1 MNTTSIKSVLPG
13 ATHGANSAS
22 QDLPRTAAQ
31 KAGPEG
37 RSGSPVSSSVV
48 NAQPADAFAA
58 VSTANAVEAVAK
70 DREEKRQEA
79 EVSAQVLG
87 DSIKRLN
94 EFMQASRRELQFIVD
109 EDSGR
114 QVVKVVDSDT
124 AKVIRQFP
132 SEEVVA
138 LSRALQRSTGLMFKD
153 QV

>member
-1 MNTTSIKSVLPG
+1 MNTTFLKSVLPG
-13 ATHGANSAS
+13 ATHGANSAV
-22 QDLPRTAAQ
+22 QDLQRTAAQ
-31 KAGPEG
+31 KTGTVSQG
-37 RSGSPVSSSVV
+37 GSPVVGVANTQS
-48 NAQPADAFAA
+48 ADELA
-58 VSTANAVEAVAK
+58 VANANAVEAAAK
-70 DREEKRQEA
+70 DREAKRQDA

-94 EFMQASRRELQFIVD
+94 EYMQASRRELQFIVD

-138 LSRALQRSTGLMFKD
+138 LSRALQQSTGLMFKD